1 MMHTC
6 WCELLQYFRLSQGLG
21 LDRILILW
29 IFFLFV
35 IASPCFPPWTYC
47 ISIQKKWKS
56 LINCSIGLGTLL
68 GHRELTS
75 LNSSPSALIWINP
88 SLPCFWVV
96 ALHVVLILY
105 NAKPCMCSHLKLHL
119 YCCAS
124 VWFSRSLQSFVN
136 ALGKEKHAH
145 FGSQTFTMQLRWGH
159 IENPLVLYFSFF
171 LKTFFFFFF
180 AAVNINFIHNV
191 YVRAH

>member
-6 WCELLQYFRLSQGLG
+6 WCELLQYFRLSQGLR
-21 LDRILILW
+21 LDKILILW
-29 IFFLFV
+29 IFLFV
-35 IASPCFPPWTYC
+35 IASPYFPPWTYC

-68 GHRELTS
+68 GRCELTS
-75 LNSSPSALIWINP
+75 LKSSPSALIWIHP

-105 NAKPCMCSHLKLHL
+105 NAKPCMCGHLKPHL

-124 VWFSRSLQSFVN
+124 VWFSQSLQSFVN

-145 FGSQTFTMQLRWGH
+145 FGSQTFTMQLWWGQ

-171 LKTFFFFFF
+171 LKTFFFFFLLLWTSTS
-180 AAVNINFIHNV
+180 FIMCT
-191 YVRAH
+191 